1 MRTFARVRSRTF
13 EAARVA
19 HQYRNKMRNTRAAF
33 EGSRDSGY
41 MLIVTCDISHRV
53 TVSPGRMRAGSERR
67 RWPRHVKRAM
77 SPKNSPAR
85 EFASRIRA
93 AVFGSTS
100 RSRAC
105 SRVRSD
111 SGRSILALKTDR
123 TERHR
128 DLRACDALCTRSARY
143 FVISRWATASN
154 KAAGPRNQFSM
165 ARCAIKKA
173 LARAPRN
180 ERSLRIRLMTH

>member
-1 MRTFARVRSRTF
+1 MCR
-13 EAARVA
+13 
-19 HQYRNKMRNTRAAF
+19 
-33 EGSRDSGY
+33 
-41 MLIVTCDISHRV
+41 DISHRV

-67 RWPRHVKRAM
+67 RWSRHVKRAM

-100 RSRAC
+100 RARAC
-105 SRVRSD
+105 SHASPIGFRSVDLDIEDRSD
-111 SGRSILALKTDR
+111 REASGLW
-123 TERHR
+123 
-128 DLRACDALCTRSARY
+128 ACDALCTRSARY
-143 FVISRWATASN
+143 FVICRWATAFN
-154 KAAGPRNQFSM
+154 RAAGPRNQFSM

-173 LARAPRN
+173 LARASRN